1 MKNSKWTSSFWKI
14 IWVFG
19 LIIIAII
26 SSNIVNHFKQMAS
39 ETFNLLPLLWSNLFV
54 SIIFGI
60 YIALILVKKWSL
72 NLDPTLFDGV
82 YPFLVC

>member
-1 MKNSKWTSSFWKI
+1 MKNSKWTSYFWKI
-14 IWVFG
+14 IWVIG

-26 SSNIVNHFKQMAS
+26 SSNIVNYFKQMAS

-60 YIALILVKKWSL
+60 YIALILVKNGRL
-72 NLDPTLFDGV
+72 I
-82 YPFLVC
+82 